1 MQNAACAL
9 PINIFRVKNLLNFAA
24 TVSQSVIVSPGWII
38 KSYYITV
45 SSKSPGRIQ
54 GSQLCCQI
62 FLYAWSSATHKSGC
76 KQSKSKSALLFTV
89 LSEPRCSRKVF
100 SVFNKLKFSWMY
112 QLQLLPEITKIS
124 ITQWGWICCIW
135 ELAWLSAQWNMLF
148 QSVRCYCNFSL
159 YIPLCDFCNLTAKTL
174 PEWNENTFL
183 FIYFLNIS
191 PTAFAP
197 FCPGFQEHVL
207 KLPNMFCCI

>member
-38 KSYYITV
+38 KSYYITL

-54 GSQLCCQI
+54 GSQI
-62 FLYAWSSATHKSGC
+62 FLYVWSSATHKSGC

-89 LSEPRCSRKVF
+89 LSEARCSRKVF
-100 SVFNKLKFSWMY
+100 SMFNKLKFSWMY

-135 ELAWLSAQWNMLF
+135 ELVWLSAQWNILF

-159 YIPLCDFCNLTAKTL
+159 YIPLCDFCNLTGKTL

-183 FIYFLNIS
+183 FVYFWTSIQLLLLRFVLGSKDVSWNC
-191 PTAFAP
+191 PTCFAV
-197 FCPGFQEHVL
+197 F
-207 KLPNMFCCI
+207 